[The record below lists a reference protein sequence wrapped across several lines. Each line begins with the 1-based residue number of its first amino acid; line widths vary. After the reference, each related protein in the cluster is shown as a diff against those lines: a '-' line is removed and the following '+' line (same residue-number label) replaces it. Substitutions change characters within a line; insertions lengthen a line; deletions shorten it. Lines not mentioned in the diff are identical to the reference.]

1 MGVKIIKTG
10 KVVIL
15 LTGRFAGKKA
25 IVVGTFEKN
34 VRRPFQH
41 ILVAGLERAPR
52 QVTKSMGKKKILR
65 RSRVKPFVKYVN
77 IAHVMPT
84 RYSVN
89 DIEVK
94 SIASPERVDKISLRK
109 QVRASL
115 KSVFTRAY
123 LERKNDSKGV
133 AGQQYFFQKLR
144 F

>member
-1 MGVKIIKTG
+1 
-10 KVVIL
+10 
-15 LTGRFAGKKA
+15 
-25 IVVGTFEKN
+25 
-34 VRRPFQH
+34 
-41 ILVAGLERAPR
+41 
-52 QVTKSMGKKKILR
+52 MGKKKILR